1 MSNTMKWLSRLYL
14 TIVYLLMFSP
24 IAVMVI
30 FSFNASKVGYQW
42 GGFSAHW
49 YSELFSNAAMVQ
61 AAINSVILA
70 VVAATISTAIG
81 GLTALALQRYDFKGK
96 SILQS
101 LLFVLMMSPEIV
113 LAISLLALFLIV
125 GIQLGFVTLLIAH
138 ITFCLPFVVITVT
151 ARLSSLDTRVLEAA
165 RDLGANEFTMIRTV
179 LVPIILPAILAGWV
193 LAFTLSL
200 DDVVVST
207 FNTGPEFE
215 ILPLQIYSMVRVG
228 VKPEVNAV
236 GTILLVIS
244 LLGLIIS
251 QLLLA
256 KKSMNLPSTQKR

>member
-1 MSNTMKWLSRLYL
+1 MSNSMKWLSRLYL
-14 TIVYLLMFSP
+14 TVMYLIMFAP
-24 IAVMVI
+24 IAVMVL

-42 GGFSAHW
+42 GGFSLNW
-49 YSELFSNAAMVQ
+49 YQALFDNAAMMQ
-61 AAINSVILA
+61 AAWHSVLLA
-70 VVAATISTAIG
+70 VVAATITTAIG
-81 GLTALALQRYDFKGK
+81 GLTAMSLQRYDFKGK
-96 SILQS
+96 SVLQG

-113 LAISLLALFLIV
+113 LAISLLALFLII
-125 GIQLGFVTLLIAH
+125 GFQLGFVTLLIAH

-151 ARLSSLDTRVLEAA
+151 AQLKSLDNRILEAA
-165 RDLGANEFTMIRTV
+165 RDLGASEFTVIRTI
-179 LVPIILPAILAGWV
+179 LVPIMMPAILAGWV

-207 FNTGPEFE
+207 FVTGPDFE

-236 GTILLVIS
+236 GTILLGIS

-256 KKSMNLPSTQKR
+256 KRALANKR

>member
-1 MSNTMKWLSRLYL
+1 MSNSMKWLSRLYL
-14 TIVYLLMFSP
+14 TVMYLIMFAP
-24 IAVMVI
+24 IAVMVL

-42 GGFSAHW
+42 GGFSLHW
-49 YSELFSNAAMVQ
+49 YQALFDNAAMMQ
-61 AAINSVILA
+61 AAWHSVLLA
-70 VVAATISTAIG
+70 VVAATITTAIG
-81 GLTALALQRYDFKGK
+81 GLTAMSLQRYDFKGK
-96 SILQS
+96 SVLQG

-113 LAISLLALFLIV
+113 LAISLLALFLII
-125 GIQLGFVTLLIAH
+125 GFQLGFITLLIAH

-151 ARLSSLDTRVLEAA
+151 AQLKSLDNRILEAA
-165 RDLGANEFTMIRTV
+165 RDLGASEFTVIRTI
-179 LVPIILPAILAGWV
+179 LIPIMMPAILAGWV

-207 FNTGPEFE
+207 FVTGPDFE

-236 GTILLVIS
+236 GTILLGIS

-256 KKSMNLPSTQKR
+256 KRALANKR

>member
-1 MSNTMKWLSRLYL
+1 
-14 TIVYLLMFSP
+14 
-24 IAVMVI
+24 
-30 FSFNASKVGYQW
+30 
-42 GGFSAHW
+42 
-49 YSELFSNAAMVQ
+49 
-61 AAINSVILA
+61 
-70 VVAATISTAIG
+70 
-81 GLTALALQRYDFKGK
+81 
-96 SILQS
+96 
-101 LLFVLMMSPEIV
+101 V

-207 FNTGPEFE
+207 FNTGPDFE

>member
-1 MSNTMKWLSRLYL
+1 MSNSMKWLSRLYL
-14 TIVYLLMFSP
+14 TVMYLIMFAP
-24 IAVMVI
+24 IAVMVL

-42 GGFSAHW
+42 GGFSLHW
-49 YSELFSNAAMVQ
+49 YQALFDNAAMMQ
-61 AAINSVILA
+61 AAWHSVLLA
-70 VVAATISTAIG
+70 VVAATITTAIG
-81 GLTALALQRYDFKGK
+81 GLTAMSLQRYDFKGK
-96 SILQS
+96 SVLQG

-113 LAISLLALFLIV
+113 LAISLLALFLII
-125 GIQLGFVTLLIAH
+125 GFQLGFITLLIAH

-151 ARLSSLDTRVLEAA
+151 AQLKSLDNRILEAA
-165 RDLGANEFTMIRTV
+165 RDLGASEFTVIRTI
-179 LVPIILPAILAGWV
+179 LVPIMMPAILAGWV

-207 FNTGPEFE
+207 FVTGPDFE

-236 GTILLVIS
+236 GTILLGIS

-256 KKSMNLPSTQKR
+256 KRALANKR

>member
-1 MSNTMKWLSRLYL
+1 MKWLSRLYL
-14 TIVYLLMFSP
+14 TVIYLVMFAP
-24 IAVMVI
+24 ILVMVI

-42 GGFSAHW
+42 DGFSTHW
-49 YSELFSNAAMVQ
+49 YSELFGNASLMQSAL
-61 AAINSVILA
+61 NSVMLA
-70 VVAATISTAIG
+70 VVAATVTTIIG
-81 GLTALALQRYDFKGK
+81 GLTALSLQRYDFKGK
-96 SILQS
+96 SVLQS

-113 LAISLLALFLIV
+113 LAISLLALFLIL
-125 GIQLGFVTLLIAH
+125 GIQLGFFTLLIAH

-151 ARLSSLDTRVLEAA
+151 ARLTNMDNQVLEAA

-179 LVPIILPAILAGWV
+179 LVPMILPAILAGWV

-207 FNTGPEFE
+207 FNTGPDFE

-236 GTILLVIS
+236 GTILLAIS
-244 LLGLIIS
+244 LVGLVIS

-256 KKSMNLPSTQKR
+256 KQTPIAKNKE

>member
-1 MSNTMKWLSRLYL
+1 MSNSMKWLSRLYL
-14 TIVYLLMFSP
+14 TVMYLIMFAP
-24 IAVMVI
+24 IAVMVL

-42 GGFSAHW
+42 GGFTLNW
-49 YSELFSNAAMVQ
+49 YRELFDNTAMMQ
-61 AAINSVILA
+61 AAWHSVLLA
-70 VVAATISTAIG
+70 VVAATITTAIG
-81 GLTALALQRYDFKGK
+81 GLTAMSLQRYDFKGK
-96 SILQS
+96 SVLQG

-113 LAISLLALFLIV
+113 LAISLLALFLII
-125 GIQLGFVTLLIAH
+125 GFQLGFVTLLIAH

-151 ARLSSLDTRVLEAA
+151 AQLKSLDNRVLEAA
-165 RDLGANEFTMIRTV
+165 RDLGASEFTVIRTV
-179 LVPIILPAILAGWV
+179 LVPIMLPAILAGWV

-207 FNTGPEFE
+207 FVTGPDFE

-236 GTILLVIS
+236 GTILLAIS
-244 LLGLIIS
+244 LLGLIVS

-256 KKSMNLPSTQKR
+256 KRSLTNKR

>member
-1 MSNTMKWLSRLYL
+1 MINSMKWLSRLYL
-14 TIVYLLMFSP
+14 TVMYLIMFAP
-24 IAVMVI
+24 IAVMVL

-42 GGFSAHW
+42 GGFTLHW
-49 YSELFSNAAMVQ
+49 YQALFDNAAMMQ
-61 AAINSVILA
+61 AAWHSVLLA
-70 VVAATISTAIG
+70 VVAATITTAIG
-81 GLTALALQRYDFKGK
+81 GLTAMSLQRYDFKGK
-96 SILQS
+96 SVLQG

-113 LAISLLALFLIV
+113 LAISLLALFLII
-125 GIQLGFVTLLIAH
+125 GFQLGFITLLIAH

-151 ARLSSLDTRVLEAA
+151 AQLKSLDNRILEAA
-165 RDLGANEFTMIRTV
+165 RDLGASEFTVIRTI
-179 LVPIILPAILAGWV
+179 LIPIMMPAILAGWV

-207 FNTGPEFE
+207 FVTGPDFE

-236 GTILLVIS
+236 GTILLGIS

-256 KKSMNLPSTQKR
+256 KRALANKR

>member
-1 MSNTMKWLSRLYL
+1 MSNSMKWLSRLYL
-14 TIVYLLMFSP
+14 TVMYLIMFAP
-24 IAVMVI
+24 IAVMVL

-42 GGFSAHW
+42 GGFTLHW
-49 YSELFSNAAMVQ
+49 YQELFDNAAMMQ
-61 AAINSVILA
+61 AAWHSVLLA
-70 VVAATISTAIG
+70 VVAATITTAIG
-81 GLTALALQRYDFKGK
+81 GLTAMSLQRYDFKGK
-96 SILQS
+96 SVLQG

-113 LAISLLALFLIV
+113 LAISLLALFLII
-125 GIQLGFVTLLIAH
+125 GFQLGFITLLIAH

-151 ARLSSLDTRVLEAA
+151 AQLKSLDNRILEAA
-165 RDLGANEFTMIRTV
+165 RDLGASEFTVIRTI
-179 LVPIILPAILAGWV
+179 LIPIMMPAILAGWV

-207 FNTGPEFE
+207 FVTGPDFE

-236 GTILLVIS
+236 GTILLGIS

-256 KKSMNLPSTQKR
+256 KRALANKR

>member
-1 MSNTMKWLSRLYL
+1 MSNSMKWLSRLYL
-14 TIVYLLMFSP
+14 TVMYLIMFAP
-24 IAVMVI
+24 IAVMVL

-42 GGFSAHW
+42 GGFTLHW
-49 YSELFSNAAMVQ
+49 YQALFDNAAMMQ
-61 AAINSVILA
+61 AAWHSVLLA
-70 VVAATISTAIG
+70 VVAATITTAIG
-81 GLTALALQRYDFKGK
+81 GLTAMSLQRYDFKGK
-96 SILQS
+96 SVLQG

-113 LAISLLALFLIV
+113 LAISLLALFLII
-125 GIQLGFVTLLIAH
+125 GFQLGFITLLIAH

-151 ARLSSLDTRVLEAA
+151 AQLKSLDNRILEAA
-165 RDLGANEFTMIRTV
+165 RDLGASEFTVIRTI
-179 LVPIILPAILAGWV
+179 LVPIMMPAILAGWV

-207 FNTGPEFE
+207 FVTGPDFE

-236 GTILLVIS
+236 GTILLGIS

-256 KKSMNLPSTQKR
+256 KRALANKR

>member
-1 MSNTMKWLSRLYL
+1 
-14 TIVYLLMFSP
+14 
-24 IAVMVI
+24 
-30 FSFNASKVGYQW
+30 
-42 GGFSAHW
+42 
-49 YSELFSNAAMVQ
+49 
-61 AAINSVILA
+61 
-70 VVAATISTAIG
+70 VVAATITTAIG
-81 GLTALALQRYDFKGK
+81 GLTAMSLQRYDFKGK
-96 SILQS
+96 SVLQG

-113 LAISLLALFLIV
+113 LAISLLALFLII
-125 GIQLGFVTLLIAH
+125 GFQLGFITLLIAH

-151 ARLSSLDTRVLEAA
+151 AQLKSLDNRILEAA
-165 RDLGANEFTMIRTV
+165 RDLGASEFTVIRTI
-179 LVPIILPAILAGWV
+179 LIPIMMPAILAGWV

-207 FNTGPEFE
+207 FVTGPDFE

-236 GTILLVIS
+236 GTILLGIS

-256 KKSMNLPSTQKR
+256 KRALANKR